1 MIDELNL
8 EMYTKLSY
16 IREMK
21 EELIDSKVPESVKR
35 KILNTA
41 LND

>member
-1 MIDELNL
+1 MIDDLNL

-21 EELIDSKVPESVKR
+21 EELIDPKVPESIKR